1 MGFGRKRTEAGGT
14 TDRGPALASRGRRR
28 SRGTAARL
36 DVALP
41 QGSRHRAPPTCGPPR
56 GPGAEHPPPA
66 RGPDTEH
73 SPSAPPGDRAQS
85 TPARGPEARGE
96 SGGESSALRC
106 SGARKLC
113 GFRHPRFVPA
123 FVLSLKKLGRLG
135 W

>member
-36 DVALP
+36 GVALP
-41 QGSRHRAPPTCGPPR
+41 QGSRHRAPPTCGPHR
-56 GPGAEHPPPA
+56 GPGAEHQPPPGDWA
-66 RGPDTEH
+66 QSTP
-73 SPSAPPGDRAQS
+73 PAPPGDRAQS

-96 SGGESSALRC
+96 SGGESSPLCC

>member
-41 QGSRHRAPPTCGPPR
+41 QGSRHRAPPLRPPR
-56 GPGAEHPPPA
+56 GPGAEHPP
-66 RGPDTEH
+66 
-73 SPSAPPGDRAQS
+73 APLGDRGQS

>member
-36 DVALP
+36 GVALP

-56 GPGAEHPPPA
+56 GPGAEHP
-66 RGPDTEH
+66 
-73 SPSAPPGDRAQS
+73 PSAPPGDRAQS

-96 SGGESSALRC
+96 SGGESSPLHC

-113 GFRHPRFVPA
+113 GFHHPRFVPA